1 MDSIKKSV
9 ICGAVILVMSWNWLN
24 IVSLIDNYMERI
36 DGSDFWGKSRLT
48 IEK

>member
-36 DGSDFWGKSRLT
+36 DGSNFEGKSRFT